1 MMMLQDK
8 ELKNIIG
15 DIVNKL
21 VNFFKMDAIKIH
33 LDNFLTNQ
41 YTKGLEASEVKFN
54 MNFTPSDDI
63 SFLKDYAMQ
72 NVNETADQISKDLRK
87 EISRSILNKETKEQ
101 LVGKIK
107 NMFNDKKY
115 SNRMKMILRTEG
127 LRSGNLAT
135 FDAAHQTGFEVKKW
149 ADVIMDDVT
158 SNICK
163 QEHKKYGSPE
173 KAIPLDDDFIV
184 TVKVGSKV
192 KTIRTK
198 TFPAHPNCRTVL
210 RLERVE

>member
-1 MMMLQDK
+1 MMLS
-8 ELKNIIG
+8 ETEVKNIIG

-21 VNFFKMDAIKIH
+21 VNFFNMGAMKIH
-33 LDNFLTNQ
+33 LNNFLTKQ
-41 YTKGLEASEVKFN
+41 YTQGLEKAELHFN
-54 MNFTPSDDI
+54 MNFTPTEDI
-63 SFLKDYAMQ
+63 SFLQDYAM
-72 NVNETADQISKDLRK
+72 NNINETTNQISQDLRQ
-87 EISRSILNKETKEQ
+87 EISRSIMNKETKQQ
-101 LVGKIK
+101 LVAKVK
-107 NMFNDKKY
+107 TLFNDKKY
-115 SNRMKMILRTEG
+115 SNRLKMILRTEG